1 MTISRL
7 FGNVLA
13 TAITALVAAL
23 LLVPIASAEPGPV
36 IALPAAD
43 AEALK
48 LLGEG
53 VVGKAIPA
61 PPLGDLQAWYM
72 GDASGGEWTYH
83 VIKGKKKAMRVES
96 ITPAPERGGQKAWT
110 QKIGNEFIQE
120 MQVHVGGALG
130 KYTETDVEMSYVTH
144 FHPGILLAPGLAP
157 GKTFEAKQKALVYKV
172 GHPDKTAYTGSM
184 DVKLTYVGAY
194 EVTTPAGMFPSVLMR
209 AEFDIK
215 VGPAT
220 VKDVQ
225 YSFFSKGVGK
235 VAEIEALKVSALL
248 IYHSND
254 KTAKV
259 LAKKPKR

>member
-1 MTISRL
+1 MTTSRL
-7 FGNVLA
+7 SGDVLA
-13 TAITALVAAL
+13 TAITALLAAL
-23 LLVPIASAEPGPV
+23 LLVPIASAQPGPV

-43 AEALK
+43 AEALE

-61 PPLGDLQAWYM
+61 PPLDDLQAWYV

-83 VIKGKKKAMRVES
+83 VIKGKKKEMRVES
-96 ITPAPERGGQKAWT
+96 ITPAPERDGQKAWKQT
-110 QKIGNEFIQE
+110 IGNEFTQE
-120 MQVHVGGALG
+120 IQVHVDGSLG
-130 KYTETDVEMSYVTH
+130 KYTETDVPMSYVTH
-144 FHPGILLAPGLAP
+144 FHPGIVLAPGLAP
-157 GKTFEAKQKALVYKV
+157 GKTFEVKQKALVYKI

-194 EVTTPAGMFPSVLMR
+194 EVTTPAGKFPSILMR
-209 AEFDIK
+209 AEFDVK
-215 VGPAT
+215 VGPAI

-235 VAEIEALKVSALL
+235 VAEVEALKISALL

-254 KTAKV
+254 KTGKV

>member
-1 MTISRL
+1 MMTSRL
-7 FGNVLA
+7 LRTVLA
-13 TAITALVAAL
+13 IVAATSL
-23 LLVPIASAEPGPV
+23 FAPIASAEPGPV
-36 IALPAAD
+36 IPVPAED
-43 AEALK
+43 AEVLK
-48 LLGEG
+48 LLGDG

-61 PPLGDLQAWYM
+61 PPLDDLLSWYM
-72 GDASGGEWTYH
+72 GAPGGGEWTYH
-83 VIKGKKKAMRVES
+83 VIKGKKKEMRVES
-96 ITPAPERGGQKAWT
+96 IEPAPERAGQKAWT
-110 QKIGNEFIQE
+110 QTIGNEFVQE
-120 MQVHVGGALG
+120 MQVHVDGSLG
-130 KYTETDVEMSYVTH
+130 KYTETDLEMSYVTH
-144 FHPGILLAPGLAP
+144 FHPGVFLAPGLAP

-194 EVTTPAGMFPSVLMR
+194 EVTTPAGKFPSILVR

-215 VGPAT
+215 IGPAT

-235 VAEIEALKVSALL
+235 VAEIEALKVAALL

-259 LAKKPKR
+259 LAKKPKLPSK

>member
-1 MTISRL
+1 MVTSRL
-7 FGNVLA
+7 LRTVLA
-13 TAITALVAAL
+13 IVAATSL
-23 LLVPIASAEPGPV
+23 FAPIASAEPGPV
-36 IALPAAD
+36 IPMPAAD
-43 AEALK
+43 AEALA
-48 LLGEG
+48 LLGDG

-61 PPLGDLQAWYM
+61 PPMDDLVAWYM
-72 GDASGGEWTYH
+72 GAPSGGEWTYH
-83 VIKGKKKAMRVES
+83 VIKGKQKAMRVES
-96 ITPAPERGGQKAWT
+96 IKPAPDRAGQKAWT
-110 QKIGNEFIQE
+110 QTIGDEFVQD
-120 MQVHVGGALG
+120 MQVHVDGTLG

-144 FHPGILLAPGLAP
+144 FHPGIFLAPGLAP
-157 GKTFEAKQKALVYKV
+157 GKTIEAKQKALVYKV

-184 DVKLTYVGAY
+184 DAKLTYVGAY
-194 EVTTPAGMFPSVLMR
+194 EVNTPAGKFPSILIR

-225 YSFFSKGVGK
+225 YSFFNKGVGK

-259 LAKKPKR
+259 LAKKPKLSDK

>member
-1 MTISRL
+1 MTTSRL
-7 FGNVLA
+7 LCRVLA
-13 TAITALVAAL
+13 TVAATWL
-23 LLVPIASAEPGPV
+23 LASIGSAEPGPV
-36 IALPAAD
+36 IELPAAD
-43 AEALK
+43 VEALK

-53 VVGKAIPA
+53 IVGKAIPA
-61 PPLGDLQAWYM
+61 PPLDDLLALYM
-72 GDASGGEWTYH
+72 GTPSGGEWTYH
-83 VIKGKKKAMRVES
+83 VLKGKKKEMRVES
-96 ITPAPERGGQKAWT
+96 IKPAAARNGQKAWT
-110 QKIGNEFIQE
+110 QKIGDEFIQE
-120 MQVHVGGALG
+120 MQVHVDGTLG
-130 KYTETDVEMSYVTH
+130 KFTETDVEMSYVTH
-144 FHPGILLAPGLAP
+144 FHPGIFLAPDLAP

-172 GHPDKTAYTGSM
+172 GHPDKTAYTGTM

-194 EVTTPAGMFPSVLMR
+194 EVTTPAGKFPSVLMR

-220 VKDVQ
+220 VTDVQ
-225 YSFFSKGVGK
+225 YSFYSKGVGK

>member
-1 MTISRL
+1 VCSDRCRVVTSRPTQEWLRIRDSIPVGRQYCRHDDSRL
-7 FGNVLA
+7 LGNVLSTA
-13 TAITALVAAL
+13 TTALVAEL
-23 LLVPIASAEPGPV
+23 LLVPIAFAEPGPV

-43 AEALK
+43 AEALE
-48 LLGEG
+48 L
-53 VVGKAIPA
+53 
-61 PPLGDLQAWYM
+61 
-72 GDASGGEWTYH
+72 
-83 VIKGKKKAMRVES
+83 
-96 ITPAPERGGQKAWT
+96 
-110 QKIGNEFIQE
+110 
-120 MQVHVGGALG
+120 LG

-157 GKTFEAKQKALVYKV
+157 GKAFEAKQKALVYKI

-194 EVTTPAGMFPSVLMR
+194 EVTTPAGKFPSVLMR

-215 VGPAT
+215 VGPAV

-225 YSFFSKGVGK
+225 YSFFGKGVGK